1 MKSFLVILVFLLAG
15 FWSAC
20 ISQPTNNN
28 CSGATTLTQGTSC
41 IATSGTTV
49 CATQSITA
57 ISCASYSRN
66 ADDDVWH
73 KFVANST
80 NPTIQVVGSST
91 LDPVVDP
98 SSGTTGQQGLYE
110 KEVIINT
117 SASYTLS
124 GTAKSTLN
132 TYDRIPGA
140 VVMVDGNPALSA
152 TTADDGTYQI
162 NNVPSGTH
170 TVAIAHD
177 GYTFTTSSYSIN
189 FTSNKTQDFTGS
201 CKAVPQITYTIP
213 STFTPGVA
221 FNITVNIKNTAT
233 AILNVPLYLDVSFP
247 NFTST
252 TGAVTLVSQTGFD
265 GPPTFYQAGSNI
277 CQLNMATAVWNC
289 SYPANYLLTSSVR
302 TGTIYFN
309 QQWTLVLQIIPPSL
323 PQFKINLKG
332 SIGDRRD
339 PSSGTIGQ
347 QGLYEKEIIMTPV
360 TSHNITMDLHM
371 ISSSSGGVINTINP
385 GIPKTSFI
393 PGETVRVTFK
403 AQNTGGSVPVQC
415 VCNILGPDGSIVYDS
430 YPLGQNNSTDS
441 PLEPGEGYDY
451 YSFDWVVP
459 SNAANGSYS
468 IGASIR
474 DGASFNVIYET
485 TCTGANSGFNCDWI
499 INNSFTINTVNQYLP
514 NFLDL
519 WVWLANQDNINGN
532 LAELYSQNKKKY
544 FYISGSVDV
553 GVGVK
558 GTIYIDLADYYS
570 GCSYNTSP
578 QTIEGQAGWI
588 TCYIDLSL
596 SIVSA
601 SVLPIG
607 MGITPPKD
615 FSPPICDTKRSLF
628 SISALNGTIP
638 FMELQA
644 ASWELGGFSTS
655 SFSSNP
661 TINIEASLLE
671 FGTNLWRFEI
681 QKSDL
686 DQIINSTITAG
697 FLNGTLSGLYSI
709 SDRTHILMNSLT
721 SFQNWM
727 VFQGATNTRQFT
739 YSDNN
744 INPTYDGYLSH
755 LRGGLDINYD
765 GIPDNKFHVYPSFV
779 GFLYGDE
786 TKVTFVNKGNE
797 PADFKVKVTDVPS
810 GWNIKAMDG
819 NYWPPIDHTFDID
832 AVVPN
837 TNSNPITE
845 TTWSIGASE
854 TAVNPAIVTFSLY
867 RKVNAF
873 NWDKLDEKKDTL
885 YKLGNIF
892 TPSTPPTIS
901 ILQPNNNI
909 SLSNGEVL
917 SIQWNDEDPDN
928 NAIISVN
935 LDPDL
940 TTDPWQGNA
949 NHYCISQGQ
958 TIYEDPDGQSD
969 FYNWNVSGIPD
980 GTYTIWVSIFDFY
993 IPNGA
998 IFTRAAGFVTIG
1010 QYNPSVVYNGLQGWR
1025 KTNSIFDI
1033 DFAAH
1038 SNLVQVKYQINSN
1051 DDSNPLNW
1059 HNLTTNGQAEIT
1071 TYSGTTFSDNWM
1083 INDADWNSLS
1093 LTTQNQGWHYLY
1105 FKVTDAAGNVYIT
1118 PSQSEAF
1125 KFGKDIYPPN
1135 VSITYPEQNQ
1145 IISQTSITAQWYVD
1159 DFVVGLL
1166 LSGVQNI
1173 YYALDQTTNYTQVS
1187 PNINSTQFTNLSQG
1201 SHTLY
1206 VYAIDNAGNQH
1217 DVVQRN
1223 FTVNTNVNPPN
1234 PFSLIN
1240 PNNTTSTNLL
1250 PLFQWQATTDPDGTP
1265 ITYELWYAY
1274 NSSFSNKTVVAGL
1287 TATSYQPSNTLSDN
1301 SVCYWKVKA
1310 VDGAGQTR
1318 WCSQLNWSFYLNAQ
1332 NEAPLAFNLNE
1343 PGNNITL
1350 TTYTPYFDWS
1360 ESTDNDPGD
1369 AVNYQLQ
1376 IGTDASFANGTYAIY
1391 SATVSEYPLTL
1402 PLTSNTNYYWRVKAV
1417 DNQGAFSWSTPVSRS
1432 FTTPNHVPTLSWTG
1446 QPGYESDGV
1455 NPETG
1460 VVSTL
1465 IDFRITYTDMDN
1477 DAPASSYP
1485 KVHISKS
1492 GIAINGSPF
1501 SMTAIDAGSYST
1513 GRKYGYS
1520 TSTLT
1525 IGTDYS
1531 YYFEA
1536 RDGHNGI
1543 AIGNGANPQVGP
1555 SINGLTLIN
1564 PNGGES
1570 WNAQQTYIISWTF
1583 TGGFNSFDLFYS
1595 TNNGS
1600 SWNPLALGLTGNLT
1614 SYTWPVP
1621 NEPSSTCKI
1630 KVTGNYQGGSVSD
1643 ESNSSFSIISLNNP
1657 PNSFSLLS
1665 PHNDEVTTMT
1675 PTFTW
1680 NATTDPE
1687 NTSVHYELYYST
1699 NPNYL
1704 NSTVISGLTS
1714 NQYTP
1719 SVLLQDNTTYYW
1731 KVKAIDGTGMSR
1743 WADQVDWFCIINTT
1757 NNAPNT
1763 FILQS
1768 PSSGSTSLTLAPVLT
1783 WSESVDVDPGDIIT
1797 YEVQIG
1803 TNPAFTSGT
1812 FISYVNL
1819 TNTSF
1824 IIPTPL
1830 NANTNYYWKV
1840 IASDNHGAQTPSLE
1854 TNWWFTTP
1862 YSSINLSASSLPS
1875 FGNIYVGSCSS
1886 PLSYTVSGTNLSD
1899 NIIITAPDGFQVS
1912 TNNTSGFGSSV
1923 SLPQIGGT
1931 ITARLIYVIFCP
1943 TSAMSYSSTTLHA
1956 SLGASTQSVFVSGL
1970 GLGVPTITVTPS
1982 SMPFFGNVPIG
1993 ISTQP
1998 QSYSLTG
2005 SYLTSNITL
2014 TAPSCFTIAATN
2026 VGPWQSNLTLQPI
2039 GGTVSSTI
2047 FIKFSPTSSVSYTGS
2062 ISHATTGCTNLNLG
2076 IAGEGIPSLSNTCPD
2091 LPFISF
2097 GGQFYNTIQ
2106 IGDQCW
2112 LRENINNGTRINASL
2127 SPADNGSIEKNCYND
2142 VESNCNTYGGLYN
2155 WNEMMEY
2162 STSTGSK
2169 GICPTEW
2176 HVPTDAE
2183 WCTLAQ
2189 YVDPTVNCTS
2199 YEYSGTDVGLK
2210 LKETGTT
2217 HWSAP
2222 NSGSTNSSGFTAMP
2236 GGLRSE
2242 TNLFQNIT
2250 DYGNYW
2256 TSSQY
2261 NTSNADY
2268 YQLFSAESRIK
2279 HNFIDKHSG
2288 LSIRCIKDACSSPMP
2303 VSINITAS
2311 ANPVCTGTT
2320 VTFIAS
2326 PTNGGLLPGYQWK
2339 KGGIDIPGATN
2350 STYSYIPLKNDVIT
2364 CQMTSN
2370 LTCATGSPALSNAIT
2385 MTVNPSAPVSI
2396 SISPSSNPVCS
2407 GTSVTFTATPV
2418 NGGSSP
2424 GYQWKK
2430 NNVNISGATNS
2441 TYSYV
2446 PLNNDTITCRL
2457 TSNADCATGSP
2468 ATSNAVTMV
2477 VNSALTAGI
2486 SISASSNP
2494 ACAGT
2499 VVTFTATPSNGGS
2512 SPGYQWKKGGVNIA
2526 GATNSTY
2533 SCIPLNNEVFTCQM
2547 TSNLTCATGN
2557 PANSNA
2563 ITMSINQ
2570 PVPVSVTIDAS
2581 ANGIC
2586 QGTSVSFTATPVNGG
2601 SSPGYQW
2608 KKNSVNISGATN
2620 STYIY
2625 APANGDA
2632 ITCEL
2637 TSNATCISNTTATSN
2652 TINIAAMPPAPVSIS
2667 ITASANPVCSG
2678 TAVTFTAA
2686 FVNGGIFPG
2695 FQWKK
2700 NGTAISG
2707 ATNSTY
2713 TYTPAN
2719 NDIITCVLTS
2729 NVVCPVGNPAT
2740 SNAINMSVT
2749 TSIPAGVSILA
2760 STNNVCAGTTVHFTA
2775 YPVNGGTS
2783 PGYQW
2788 KKNGVPVGT
2797 NQPTY
2802 SCVPQNFDVITCTL
2816 TSNLSCASGN
2826 PVTSNAVIMN
2836 ITTPAVVGVLIYASS
2851 NPSCSGAPVTYTAT
2865 ASNQGTTP
2873 VYRWMKNGITV
2884 GSNSSAYSY
2893 IPSAGDLIT
2902 CELTSNATCIQNPT
2916 AISNVITTA
2925 LIPSVPVSVSIIA
2938 SANPVCSGTPVT
2950 FTASSVNGGN
2960 TPVYQWKKNG
2970 TEIGPNSPVF
2980 TYAPGNGDVIT
2991 CTLISS
2997 VNCPTG
3003 SPATSNAITMGV
3015 NTSLA
3020 AGISVVP
3027 STNPACQGST
3037 VTFTAAPVNG
3047 GTTPVYQW
3055 KVNGINVGVNTPAYS
3070 FVPQN
3075 NDQVWCEMTS
3085 NLGCATGNPALSNTV
3100 TMVMQQ
3106 IYPVALSVSA
3116 SANPVCVGSQVIF
3129 TAHPVNGGAAPAYQ
3143 WKRNGIITGTN
3154 DPVLSLVPDNN
3165 DLITCQLTSSE
3176 LCTTGNP
3183 AVSNQ
3188 VIMTVN
3194 PNLQPGVTVTASE
3207 NPVCNGTPVSFS
3219 ATPVNGGSSPGYQ
3232 WRVNNT
3238 LVGTNNPSYTYIP
3251 SDNDYIVCDLV
3262 SNASCITGNPATS
3275 NVIRMSVDNQLFVG
3289 VSITVASS
3297 TVCIGSPAYFT
3308 AHPVNGGLSPVYQW
3322 RINGINAVSAGPTFS
3337 YIPVQGDVVTCEMTS
3352 GISCAMNNPVF
3363 SNPIEMTT
3371 VQPVPVSVSITTPL
3385 STVCQGRPIT
3395 YTAYH
3400 INGGPAPSYQW
3411 KVNGINAGTNNQFF
3425 TYIPSNGDVV
3435 SCILTTS
3442 LTCVTNTTAT
3452 SNVIQMTVD
3461 PLQPVSLAI
3470 TPSANPVLPGTAV
3483 TFTATWTNGGSSPV
3497 FQWKVNGISVGSNSP
3512 VYTYV
3517 PNNLDEVV
3525 CEMTSD
3531 IICVTVNPVIS
3542 NPVNMVVT
3550 FLPVGITI
3558 SATANNICAGS
3569 YIEFTAT
3576 PVNGGTDPQY
3586 QWKVNGIDVGTN
3598 SPAYGYTPVDQDVVT
3613 CVLTSNAPNV
3623 TGNPATSNP
3632 VIMIVKSNLPVSV
3645 IISPDVNP
3653 VCPQS
3658 QVTLTAVPVN
3668 GGTTPF
3674 YQWKVNGIN
3683 SGVNNPVFTYFPSNG
3698 DIVVCRL
3705 TSSEECTDENPV
3717 MSNGITMQVPS
3728 VIPVSLTIGASAN
3741 PVNSGIP
3748 VTFTANPVNP
3758 GNAPFFQWKV
3768 NGVDKQNNTPVFSYI
3783 PVNGDQVVCLMTSG
3797 HSCASVNPA
3806 VSNTIIMTVNIVP
3819 AITVLTPDGGEYWIQ
3834 GSVQNIT
3841 WTDNISENVKIEL
3854 LKGETYYETLVSS
3867 TPSTGSW
3874 SWTIPADQ
3882 QVGIDYRI
3890 RITSVS
3896 DNAITDNSDASF
3908 KIMANVVSNL
3918 VVQNMEI
3925 SNGMNS
3931 CFDALNTITVA
3942 GNGSFFHVTGGSYV
3956 TFIAGVNILFMPG
3969 TQIYNG
3975 GMMHGYIAPTGP
3987 FCGTMAP
3994 SFINVTA
4001 GNEDPVEPMTNQ
4013 RILIYPNPTTGIVT
4027 LEFVPEDIHSGA
4039 RIYIYSMNG
4048 SEVLQKDLPQMKK
4061 ETFMLDFLTPGIYL
4075 CRIVYNGK
4083 QELVKIVML

>member
-1 MKSFLVILVFLLAG
+1 MHKGPYFIDGTAPSNPTNVTSSSHTINI
-15 FWSAC
+15 WSADNT
-20 ISQPTNNN
+20 ISISWSGASDGSGSGVAGYSWSWDNSSSTIPGASVTGTGTSATSPALADGNNWYFHIRTKDIAGNWNSAAVHIGPFYIDSNAPSNPTNITSSSHQTSTWSNDPTIDISW
-28 CSGATTLTQGTSC
+28 SGASDGNGSGIAGYSWIWDNTSTT
-41 IATSGTTV
+41 IPGTTV
-49 CATQSITA
+49 MGTG
-57 ISCASYSRN
+57 
-66 ADDDVWH
+66 
-73 KFVANST
+73 NST
-80 NPTIQVVGSST
+80 TSPTLPNANNWYFHIRTKDNVGNWNS
-91 LDPVVDP
+91 
-98 SSGTTGQQGLYE
+98 
-110 KEVIINT
+110 
-117 SASYTLS
+117 
-124 GTAKSTLN
+124 
-132 TYDRIPGA
+132 
-140 VVMVDGNPALSA
+140 SA
-152 TTADDGTYQI
+152 THKGPFYIDVT
-162 NNVPSGTH
+162 NPSGTISINSGS
-170 TVAIAHD
+170 TTTCLTNVTLTLNATDNLSGVSKMQFCND
-177 GYTFTTSSYSIN
+177 GVSWSAWETYTTSKSWNLSTN
-189 FTSNKTQDFTGS
+189 GGNSSPGNKT
-201 CKAVPQITYTIP
+201 
-213 STFTPGVA
+213 
-221 FNITVNIKNTAT
+221 
-233 AILNVPLYLDVSFP
+233 
-247 NFTST
+247 
-252 TGAVTLVSQTGFD
+252 
-265 GPPTFYQAGSNI
+265 
-277 CQLNMATAVWNC
+277 
-289 SYPANYLLTSSVR
+289 
-302 TGTIYFN
+302 
-309 QQWTLVLQIIPPSL
+309 
-323 PQFKINLKG
+323 
-332 SIGDRRD
+332 
-339 PSSGTIGQ
+339 
-347 QGLYEKEIIMTPV
+347 
-360 TSHNITMDLHM
+360 
-371 ISSSSGGVINTINP
+371 
-385 GIPKTSFI
+385 
-393 PGETVRVTFK
+393 
-403 AQNTGGSVPVQC
+403 
-415 VCNILGPDGSIVYDS
+415 VY
-430 YPLGQNNSTDS
+430 
-441 PLEPGEGYDY
+441 
-451 YSFDWVVP
+451 
-459 SNAANGSYS
+459 A
-468 IGASIR
+468 
-474 DGASFNVIYET
+474 
-485 TCTGANSGFNCDWI
+485 
-499 INNSFTINTVNQYLP
+499 
-514 NFLDL
+514 
-519 WVWLANQDNINGN
+519 
-532 LAELYSQNKKKY
+532 
-544 FYISGSVDV
+544 
-553 GVGVK
+553 
-558 GTIYIDLADYYS
+558 
-570 GCSYNTSP
+570 
-578 QTIEGQAGWI
+578 
-588 TCYIDLSL
+588 
-596 SIVSA
+596 
-601 SVLPIG
+601 
-607 MGITPPKD
+607 
-615 FSPPICDTKRSLF
+615 
-628 SISALNGTIP
+628 
-638 FMELQA
+638 
-644 ASWELGGFSTS
+644 
-655 SFSSNP
+655 
-661 TINIEASLLE
+661 
-671 FGTNLWRFEI
+671 
-681 QKSDL
+681 
-686 DQIINSTITAG
+686 
-697 FLNGTLSGLYSI
+697 
-709 SDRTHILMNSLT
+709 
-721 SFQNWM
+721 
-727 VFQGATNTRQFT
+727 
-739 YSDNN
+739 
-744 INPTYDGYLSH
+744 
-755 LRGGLDINYD
+755 
-765 GIPDNKFHVYPSFV
+765 KF
-779 GFLYGDE
+779 
-786 TKVTFVNKGNE
+786 
-797 PADFKVKVTDVPS
+797 
-810 GWNIKAMDG
+810 
-819 NYWPPIDHTFDID
+819 
-832 AVVPN
+832 
-837 TNSNPITE
+837 
-845 TTWSIGASE
+845 
-854 TAVNPAIVTFSLY
+854 
-867 RKVNAF
+867 R
-873 NWDKLDEKKDTL
+873 
-885 YKLGNIF
+885 
-892 TPSTPPTIS
+892 
-901 ILQPNNNI
+901 
-909 SLSNGEVL
+909 
-917 SIQWNDEDPDN
+917 
-928 NAIISVN
+928 
-935 LDPDL
+935 
-940 TTDPWQGNA
+940 
-949 NHYCISQGQ
+949 
-958 TIYEDPDGQSD
+958 
-969 FYNWNVSGIPD
+969 
-980 GTYTIWVSIFDFY
+980 
-993 IPNGA
+993 
-998 IFTRAAGFVTIG
+998 
-1010 QYNPSVVYNGLQGWR
+1010 
-1025 KTNSIFDI
+1025 
-1033 DFAAH
+1033 
-1038 SNLVQVKYQINSN
+1038 
-1051 DDSNPLNW
+1051 
-1059 HNLTTNGQAEIT
+1059 
-1071 TYSGTTFSDNWM
+1071 
-1083 INDADWNSLS
+1083 
-1093 LTTQNQGWHYLY
+1093 
-1105 FKVTDAAGNVYIT
+1105 DAAGNTSSTATDNIQLLESLPV
-1118 PSQSEAF
+1118 S
-1125 KFGKDIYPPN
+1125 
-1135 VSITYPEQNQ
+1135 VSI
-1145 IISQTSITAQWYVD
+1145 S
-1159 DFVVGLL
+1159 
-1166 LSGVQNI
+1166 
-1173 YYALDQTTNYTQVS
+1173 VS
-1187 PNINSTQFTNLSQG
+1187 NNP
-1201 SHTLY
+1201 
-1206 VYAIDNAGNQH
+1206 VCAG
-1217 DVVQRN
+1217 
-1223 FTVNTNVNPPN
+1223 
-1234 PFSLIN
+1234 
-1240 PNNTTSTNLL
+1240 
-1250 PLFQWQATTDPDGTP
+1250 
-1265 ITYELWYAY
+1265 
-1274 NSSFSNKTVVAGL
+1274 
-1287 TATSYQPSNTLSDN
+1287 
-1301 SVCYWKVKA
+1301 
-1310 VDGAGQTR
+1310 
-1318 WCSQLNWSFYLNAQ
+1318 
-1332 NEAPLAFNLNE
+1332 
-1343 PGNNITL
+1343 
-1350 TTYTPYFDWS
+1350 
-1360 ESTDNDPGD
+1360 
-1369 AVNYQLQ
+1369 
-1376 IGTDASFANGTYAIY
+1376 
-1391 SATVSEYPLTL
+1391 ATVT
-1402 PLTSNTNYYWRVKAV
+1402 
-1417 DNQGAFSWSTPVSRS
+1417 
-1432 FTTPNHVPTLSWTG
+1432 
-1446 QPGYESDGV
+1446 
-1455 NPETG
+1455 
-1460 VVSTL
+1460 
-1465 IDFRITYTDMDN
+1465 
-1477 DAPASSYP
+1477 
-1485 KVHISKS
+1485 
-1492 GIAINGSPF
+1492 
-1501 SMTAIDAGSYST
+1501 
-1513 GRKYGYS
+1513 
-1520 TSTLT
+1520 
-1525 IGTDYS
+1525 
-1531 YYFEA
+1531 
-1536 RDGHNGI
+1536 
-1543 AIGNGANPQVGP
+1543 
-1555 SINGLTLIN
+1555 
-1564 PNGGES
+1564 
-1570 WNAQQTYIISWTF
+1570 
-1583 TGGFNSFDLFYS
+1583 FYS
-1595 TNNGS
+1595 TYANGGNTPGFQWKKNNTSIAGATNS
-1600 SWNPLALGLTGNLT
+1600 TYSYIPSNNDAITCVLT
-1614 SYTWPVP
+1614 SSELCTTGSPV
-1621 NEPSSTCKI
+1621 T
-1630 KVTGNYQGGSVSD
+1630 
-1643 ESNSSFSIISLNNP
+1643 SNSI
-1657 PNSFSLLS
+1657 
-1665 PHNDEVTTMT
+1665 TMT
-1675 PTFTW
+1675 V
-1680 NATTDPE
+1680 NAQMPVGV
-1687 NTSVHYELYYST
+1687 S
-1699 NPNYL
+1699 
-1704 NSTVISGLTS
+1704 I
-1714 NQYTP
+1714 
-1719 SVLLQDNTTYYW
+1719 
-1731 KVKAIDGTGMSR
+1731 
-1743 WADQVDWFCIINTT
+1743 
-1757 NNAPNT
+1757 
-1763 FILQS
+1763 S
-1768 PSSGSTSLTLAPVLT
+1768 PSSNPV
-1783 WSESVDVDPGDIIT
+1783 
-1797 YEVQIG
+1797 
-1803 TNPAFTSGT
+1803 
-1812 FISYVNL
+1812 
-1819 TNTSF
+1819 
-1824 IIPTPL
+1824 
-1830 NANTNYYWKV
+1830 
-1840 IASDNHGAQTPSLE
+1840 
-1854 TNWWFTTP
+1854 
-1862 YSSINLSASSLPS
+1862 
-1875 FGNIYVGSCSS
+1875 C
-1886 PLSYTVSGTNLSD
+1886 
-1899 NIIITAPDGFQVS
+1899 
-1912 TNNTSGFGSSV
+1912 
-1923 SLPQIGGT
+1923 
-1931 ITARLIYVIFCP
+1931 
-1943 TSAMSYSSTTLHA
+1943 
-1956 SLGASTQSVFVSGL
+1956 
-1970 GLGVPTITVTPS
+1970 
-1982 SMPFFGNVPIG
+1982 
-1993 ISTQP
+1993 
-1998 QSYSLTG
+1998 
-2005 SYLTSNITL
+2005 
-2014 TAPSCFTIAATN
+2014 
-2026 VGPWQSNLTLQPI
+2026 
-2039 GGTVSSTI
+2039 
-2047 FIKFSPTSSVSYTGS
+2047 
-2062 ISHATTGCTNLNLG
+2062 
-2076 IAGEGIPSLSNTCPD
+2076 
-2091 LPFISF
+2091 
-2097 GGQFYNTIQ
+2097 
-2106 IGDQCW
+2106 
-2112 LRENINNGTRINASL
+2112 
-2127 SPADNGSIEKNCYND
+2127 
-2142 VESNCNTYGGLYN
+2142 
-2155 WNEMMEY
+2155 
-2162 STSTGSK
+2162 
-2169 GICPTEW
+2169 
-2176 HVPTDAE
+2176 
-2183 WCTLAQ
+2183 
-2189 YVDPTVNCTS
+2189 
-2199 YEYSGTDVGLK
+2199 
-2210 LKETGTT
+2210 
-2217 HWSAP
+2217 
-2222 NSGSTNSSGFTAMP
+2222 SGSTVVFTATP
-2236 GGLRSE
+2236 S
-2242 TNLFQNIT
+2242 
-2250 DYGNYW
+2250 
-2256 TSSQY
+2256 
-2261 NTSNADY
+2261 
-2268 YQLFSAESRIK
+2268 
-2279 HNFIDKHSG
+2279 
-2288 LSIRCIKDACSSPMP
+2288 
-2303 VSINITAS
+2303 
-2311 ANPVCTGTT
+2311 
-2320 VTFIAS
+2320 
-2326 PTNGGLLPGYQWK
+2326 NGGSSPGYQWK
-2339 KGGIDIPGATN
+2339 KGGTDIPGATN
-2350 STYSYIPLKNDVIT
+2350 STYSYIPLNNDVIT

-2370 LTCATGSPALSNAIT
+2370 LTCATGSPALSNAIAMT
-2385 MTVNPSAPVSI
+2385 VNQPAAVSVSIGASANNVCQGTSVTFTATPVNGGSSPGYQWKKNNVNISGATNSIYTYAPANGDAITCELTSNATCISNTMATSNTVVMTVNPSAPVSI

-2418 NGGSSP
+2418 NGGASPGYQWKKNNVNISGATNQTYSYIPTNGEVITCVLNSNANCATGSPATSNAITMVVNSALTAGITISASSNPACAGSVVTFTATPSNGGSSPGYQWKKGGIDIPGATNSTYSYIPLNNDAITCEMTSNLTCATGSPALSNAITMTVNQPAAVSVSIGASANNVCQGTSVTFTATPVNSGSSP

-2441 TYSYV
+2441 IYTYAPANGDAITCELTSNATCISNTTATSNTVVMTVIPSAPVGIIIVASSNPVCIGAQVTFTATPTNGGSSPGYQWKKNNVNISGATNQTYSYV
-2446 PLNNDTITCRL
+2446 PANGEVITCVL
-2457 TSNADCATGSP
+2457 NSNANCATGSP